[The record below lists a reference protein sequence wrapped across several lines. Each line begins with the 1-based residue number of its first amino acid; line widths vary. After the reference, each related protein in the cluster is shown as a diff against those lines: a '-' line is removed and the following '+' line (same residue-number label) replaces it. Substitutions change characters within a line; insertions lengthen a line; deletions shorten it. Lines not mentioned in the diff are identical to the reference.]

1 MSTATAPRLPRMS
14 FEEFLAWADEDTYAE
29 WVDGEVVMM
38 SAASSRHQQIVVFL
52 STLLNLYVQARGLG
66 TVLVAP
72 FLMKLSGSAREPDIL
87 FIARDRTGTIRRT
100 HLEGPADLV
109 VEVVSPDS
117 RTRDRREKLREY
129 ERAGIREYWL
139 IDPEREKAEFYEL
152 KPSGEYAP
160 IPVRQGRVESVLLVD
175 LWLDVGWLWSN
186 PPADAWGILKEWG
199 LA

>member
-38 SAASSRHQQIVVFL
+38 SPASSRHQQVVVFL
-52 STLLNLYVQARGLG
+52 GTLLNLYVQARGLG
-66 TVLVAP
+66 TVLIAP
-72 FLMKLSGSAREPDIL
+72 FLMKLPGSAREPDIL
-87 FIARDRTGTIRRT
+87 FIARDRTGAIQHT

-129 ERAGIREYWL
+129 QGAGVREYWL
-139 IDPEREKAEFYEL
+139 IDPEREKAEFYVL
-152 KPSGEYAP
+152 GPSGEYAP
-160 IPVRQGRVESVLLVD
+160 APVRHGRVESVVLAD
-175 LWLDVGWLWSN
+175 LWLDVEWLWSD
-186 PPADAWGILKEWG
+186 PMPSPLSVLKEWG
-199 LA
+199 LV